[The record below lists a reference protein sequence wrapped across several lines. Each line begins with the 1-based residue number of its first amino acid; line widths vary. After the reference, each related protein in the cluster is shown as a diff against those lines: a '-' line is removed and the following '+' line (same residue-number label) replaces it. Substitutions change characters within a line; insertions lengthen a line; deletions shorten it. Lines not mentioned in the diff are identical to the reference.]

1 MKDTKNDGLKMYTN
15 SGLAV
20 GSIFL
25 TLLIIGGLL
34 LVNYWGNGMKEV
46 KICCVVIGGLWFVG
60 CLFSAPKWYA
70 NIEFTQEGLIFRA
83 PFRKTTLIPYKRI
96 HIYPASYIHV
106 CVEVPYIV
114 FSTKIMSNYELTHI
128 NNGSQHQRWS
138 SPSCTAERPNEKL
151 LKVLPPEGRAMLRAT
166 FDGKYEQEMQQKDSQ
181 GKK

>member
-46 KICCVVIGGLWFVG
+46 KIYCVVMGGLWFVG
-60 CLFSAPKWYA
+60 CLLCAPKWYA

-128 NNGSQHQRWS
+128 NNV
-138 SPSCTAERPNEKL
+138 PNTSEVIPIEYRRKTYEKL

-166 FDGKYEQEMQQKDSQ
+166 FDEKYEQETQQQDDR
-181 GKK
+181 KKG

>member
-46 KICCVVIGGLWFVG
+46 KIYCVVMGGLWFVG

-70 NIEFTQEGLIFRA
+70 NIEFTPEGLIFRA
-83 PFRKTTLIPYKRI
+83 PFRKTALIPYKRI

-128 NNGSQHQRWS
+128 NNV
-138 SPSCTAERPNEKL
+138 PNTSEVIPIEYRRKTYEKL
-151 LKVLPPEGRAMLRAT
+151 LKVLPPEGRAMLRAA
-166 FDGKYEQEMQQKDSQ
+166 FDEKYEQETQQQDDR
-181 GKK
+181 KKG

>member
-70 NIEFTQEGLIFRA
+70 NIEFTPEGLIFRA

-128 NNGSQHQRWS
+128 NNV
-138 SPSCTAERPNEKL
+138 PNTSTVIPIEYRRKTYEKL
-151 LKVLPPEGRAMLRAT
+151 LKVLPPEGRAMLRAA
-166 FDGKYEQEMQQKDSQ
+166 FDEKYEQETQQQDDR
-181 GKK
+181 KKG

>member
-83 PFRKTTLIPYKRI
+83 PFRKTALIPYKRI

-128 NNGSQHQRWS
+128 NNV
-138 SPSCTAERPNEKL
+138 PNTSEVIPIEYRRKTYEKL
-151 LKVLPPEGRAMLRAT
+151 LKVLPP
-166 FDGKYEQEMQQKDSQ
+166 
-181 GKK
+181 

>member
-46 KICCVVIGGLWFVG
+46 KIYCVVIGGLWFVG
-60 CLFSAPKWYA
+60 CLLCAPKWYA

-83 PFRKTTLIPYKRI
+83 PFRKTALIPYKRI
-96 HIYPASYIHV
+96 HIYPASYNHV

-128 NNGSQHQRWS
+128 NNV
-138 SPSCTAERPNEKL
+138 PNTSEVIPIEYRRKTYEKL
-151 LKVLPPEGRAMLRAT
+151 LKVLPPEGRAMLRAA
-166 FDGKYEQEMQQKDSQ
+166 FDEKYEQETQQQDDR
-181 GKK
+181 KKG